1 MGNCHNSDDAT
12 ASREG
17 PPGATSGDTS
27 KPRFVSQESNAALP
41 NIRRGGRES
50 VLDITGKPVSKT
62 VDKSGKVAGTRLAN
76 IFMSPVQIEENYVY
90 PKFEK
95 TEEEKEIIKATI
107 ADNFIFGGVSKE
119 EMVLLLDAFEMHVA
133 DVGTNIIT
141 EGEVGDYFYIIKGGR
156 VEFTV
161 QSELVGEAGPGK
173 AFGDLALLYDCPRAA
188 TCVASEEC
196 TLFRVDQKTFRQIL
210 ANGRLSGDR
219 EIIEVLRKVKILES
233 LSDEYLAK
241 IASAT
246 VTKTFK
252 KGDYLI
258 RKGDIGME
266 FFILKDGTVTVKDIE
281 AGGQAYADQV
291 YKEGEFFG
299 ERAIVMDEPRAANII
314 ANEDCTTLTLSR
326 EDFLHSVGP
335 LEALMKKANDLKV
348 LKSVPIFA
356 SSDLEPME
364 YEELVSRIVEK
375 SYSAGSNIYT
385 QGEETEPAM
394 FFVRSGNVA
403 IKCENGKL
411 DTDVSMGG
419 YFGVTSTIFHKLPC
433 ASAMAI
439 GDVELGILSRAD
451 IKAVIRTVSRLNQDP
466 KKLEERA
473 SKVRKD
479 REISLASL
487 EKHRI
492 LGVGTFGKVWLVS
505 RTYEGKIEAYALKIQ
520 RKRQLIKYN
529 QVEGVIREIKVMLTL
544 EHPFI
549 LSMLSLYQ
557 DDKTVM
563 MLLNL
568 VQGGE
573 LYGVMKKHKNMML
586 PERDSKFYASCI
598 LEGLHYMHYH
608 SILYRDL
615 KPENVLIDKDG
626 YAVIVD
632 LGFAK
637 EVKGK
642 TFTLCGTPWYIAP
655 EVVLGRGHDKACD
668 YWSWGILIHEMCT
681 GDTPFKDHGADQM
694 TLFKG
699 IVKGKY
705 RISNR
710 ASKEVEDLVRKIL
723 EIKPQY
729 RLGNLAGGAKD
740 IKTHEWLRDVNFNKL
755 SKKVFRAPWTPTIND
770 PLDVE
775 AFDNWDH
782 MEKDER
788 EAPLT
793 KQEQKLFVQL
803 ANL

>member
-1 MGNCHNSDDAT
+1 
-12 ASREG
+12 
-17 PPGATSGDTS
+17 
-27 KPRFVSQESNAALP
+27 
-41 NIRRGGRES
+41 
-50 VLDITGKPVSKT
+50 
-62 VDKSGKVAGTRLAN
+62 
-76 IFMSPVQIEENYVY
+76 
-90 PKFEK
+90 
-95 TEEEKEIIKATI
+95 
-107 ADNFIFGGVSKE
+107 
-119 EMVLLLDAFEMHVA
+119 
-133 DVGTNIIT
+133 
-141 EGEVGDYFYIIKGGR
+141 
-156 VEFTV
+156 
-161 QSELVGEAGPGK
+161 
-173 AFGDLALLYDCPRAA
+173 
-188 TCVASEEC
+188 
-196 TLFRVDQKTFRQIL
+196 
-210 ANGRLSGDR
+210 
-219 EIIEVLRKVKILES
+219 
-233 LSDEYLAK
+233 
-241 IASAT
+241 
-246 VTKTFK
+246 
-252 KGDYLI
+252 
-258 RKGDIGME
+258 
-266 FFILKDGTVTVKDIE
+266 
-281 AGGQAYADQV
+281 
-291 YKEGEFFG
+291 
-299 ERAIVMDEPRAANII
+299 
-314 ANEDCTTLTLSR
+314 
-326 EDFLHSVGP
+326 
-335 LEALMKKANDLKV
+335 
-348 LKSVPIFA
+348 
-356 SSDLEPME
+356 ME

-375 SYSAGSNIYT
+375 SYSAGADIYT
-385 QGEETEPAM
+385 EGEETEPAM
-394 FFVRSGNVA
+394 FFVRSGIVA
-403 IKCENGKL
+403 VVSEDGKL
-411 DTDVSMGG
+411 TRDVSMGG

-433 ASAMAI
+433 ASAKPI
-439 GDVELGILSRAD
+439 GDVNLGILSRAD
-451 IKAVIRTVSRLNQDP
+451 IKAVIRTVARLNQDP

-473 SKVRKD
+473 SKIKKY
-479 REISLASL
+479 REIPLASL
-487 EKHRI
+487 KKHRI

-505 RTYEGKIEAYALKIQ
+505 REYEGKTEAFALKIQ
-520 RKRQLIKYN
+520 RKRQLIKFN
-529 QVEGVIREIKVMLTL
+529 QVQGVIREIKVMLTL

-549 LSMLSLYQ
+549 LSMLALYQ

-573 LYGVMKKHKNMML
+573 LYGVMKKHNNMML

-681 GDTPFKDHGADQM
+681 GDTPFQDHGADQM

-710 ASKEVEDLVRKIL
+710 ASKEVADLVKKIL

-740 IKTHEWLRDVNFNKL
+740 IKTHDWLKDVNFNKL

-782 MEKDER
+782 MEKDEK
-788 EAPLT
+788 ESPLT
-793 KQEQKLFVQL
+793 GKEQKLFAELVKVQKV
-803 ANL
+803 